1 MLTRTPSSRSLTIF
15 YILFAYVF
23 LQFSWW
29 AIHIVDL
36 SKQTFLQEEQ
46 LNRRLLMI
54 AGEAIVFVV
63 LLTLGIL
70 KIRSTFKKEVELSRR
85 QKNFLLSVTHE
96 LKSPIASIKLNL
108 QTIQK
113 HPQLDLDKKTR
124 LLQKAIMEGERL
136 NQMVENMLIATRLEE
151 NIPALSPQNIQLLP
165 FVEELLK
172 QFDHE
177 KKQLITTKLSISSD
191 IVLQAD
197 AEALRT
203 ILTNLYE
210 NALKYSPGNTLI
222 EIESI
227 SNESSIAIIIKDQGT
242 GIATENR
249 EKVLEK
255 FFREGNEETRKTKGT
270 GLGLYI
276 VSKLMVLHGGST
288 TIKSNCPEGTIVELI
303 FPVK

>member
-1 MLTRTPSSRSLTIF
+1 MLSGKPSSRSLTIF
-15 YILFAYVF
+15 YILVAYVF

-54 AGEAIVFVV
+54 AGEAVVFVI

-108 QTIQK
+108 QTLQK
-113 HPQLDLDKKTR
+113 HPQLDLDKKSL
-124 LLQKAIMEGERL
+124 LLQKALMEGERL

-151 NIPALSPQNIQLLP
+151 NIPTLSIQNIQLLP
-165 FVEELLK
+165 FTEELIN

-177 KKQLITTKLSISSD
+177 KKQHITTKVSIPPD
-191 IVLQAD
+191 TAIKAD

-203 ILTNLYE
+203 ILANLYE
-210 NALKYSPGNTLI
+210 NALKYSPDNTFI
-222 EIESI
+222 EIEA
-227 SNESSIAIIIKDQGT
+227 SSTGSSVTIVFKDQGS
-242 GIATENR
+242 GIAVENR
-249 EKVLEK
+249 EKVFEK

-276 VSKLMVLHGGST
+276 VSKLVTLHGGSI
-288 TIKSNCPEGTIVELI
+288 TIKSNIPKGTLIELT
-303 FPVK
+303 FP

>member
-1 MLTRTPSSRSLTIF
+1 MLAGTPSSRSLTIF
-15 YILFAYVF
+15 YILVAYVF

-54 AGEAIVFVV
+54 AGEALVFVV

-108 QTIQK
+108 QTLQR
-113 HPQLDLDKKTR
+113 HPQLDLDKKNL
-124 LLQKAIMEGERL
+124 LLQKALLEGERL

-151 NIPALSPQNIQLLP
+151 NIPTLSIQNIPLLT
-165 FVEELLK
+165 FVEQLIS

-177 KKQLITTKLSISSD
+177 KKLSTTTKLTIDSALI
-191 IVLQAD
+191 LKAD
-197 AEALRT
+197 ADALRT
-203 ILTNLYE
+203 VLINVYE
-210 NALKYSPGNTLI
+210 NALKYSPNNTTI
-222 EIESI
+222 EIESALN
-227 SNESSIAIIIKDQGT
+227 SASITLIFKDQGT
-242 GIATENR
+242 GIAIENR

-276 VSKLMVLHGGST
+276 VNKLMALHGGRIA
-288 TIKSNCPEGTIVELI
+288 IKSNQPAGTQVELT
-303 FPVK
+303 FPLK